1 MAVALTFKN
10 GLCDEAINY
19 YCNVFDL
26 AYPEDIIRYRDF
38 AKFNHPP
45 KIRDRINNSH
55 LDIYG
60 NRIYLYDVTN
70 DDTYVKGNNIKI
82 VIETDSDKLYRAYI
96 NFKKDSNVTS
106 EPQKLDNKLF
116 TSFVDK
122 YDISWQFIAEIID

>member
-45 KIRDRINNSH
+45 KIRDRIYNSH

-60 NRIYLYDVTN
+60 NKIYLYDVTN

-82 VIETDSDKLYRAYI
+82 VIETDSDKLYMAYI

>member
-19 YCNVFDL
+19 YCDVFDL
-26 AYPEDIIRYRDF
+26 AYPENIIRYRDF

-45 KIRDRINNSH
+45 KIRDRIYNSY

-70 DDTYVKGNNIKI
+70 DDTYVKGNNVKI

-122 YDISWQFIAEIID
+122 YNISWQFIAEIIE

>member
-19 YCNVFDL
+19 YCDVFDI
-26 AYPEDIIRYRDF
+26 AYPENIIRYRDF

-45 KIRDRINNSH
+45 KIMDRIYNSH

-70 DDTYVKGNNIKI
+70 DDTYVKGNNVKI

-122 YDISWQFIAEIID
+122 YNISWQFIAEIIE

>member
-45 KIRDRINNSH
+45 KIRDRIYNSH
-55 LDIYG
+55 LYIYG